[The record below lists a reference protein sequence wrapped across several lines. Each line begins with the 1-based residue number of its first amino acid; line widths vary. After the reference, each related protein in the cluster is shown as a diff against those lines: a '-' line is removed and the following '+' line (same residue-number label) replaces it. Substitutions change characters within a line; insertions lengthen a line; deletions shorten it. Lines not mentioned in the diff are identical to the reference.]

1 MLKDYFEVP
10 NKPAVKSGNIL
21 SCDFTDHET
30 FIPQPLDYSRGTIAT
45 YVDCNGLIKMSGVSD
60 TELVT
65 NGNFDNGSTSWT
77 LIGDASIGN
86 GVCTFFDTG
95 SNTNSQLISQIG
107 ILANKTYKLVFDV
120 TRYVAGSIQIIFGGA
135 TAVSVNITG
144 GVGTYTV
151 YVVNGPSTSWLI
163 KRNGGYPGFDFD
175 IDNIS
180 LKQVDLNTPRIDY
193 TTEIGKAKE
202 LQKPSLLLEPQSTNL
217 IIYSEDLSQLTNQ
230 NLTINSNSVISP
242 DGTMNATRV
251 VPTTN
256 SSQHR
261 FTPNTT
267 VSTSTVYTGSI
278 FAKADGYNRIK
289 LVENATTGG
298 SAGFDL
304 QNGTILTTSGVT
316 AKIEAFPND
325 WYRCSITETT
335 ASTSFRFDVIVMDD
349 SSNSTFAGDGTS
361 GVQLYGYQLE
371 QGSYP
376 TSLIPTAG
384 ATVTRNQDLANNAG
398 QLGVFNNEEGVLY
411 AEMASL
417 ANSGVQRKLSIS
429 DGTNQKVVVLQFTN
443 VNNQLRAFLYNGA
456 LQVNMYNVLSKALEF
471 NKIAFKFKQD
481 DFSLYVNGS
490 EVATDPS
497 GTTFSTGDL
506 TQFNFNDGG
515 ISDPFHARIREI
527 KVFRRALTDSELQEL
542 TNNIV

>member
-10 NKPAVKSGNIL
+10 NKPAIKSGNIL

-45 YVDCNGLIKMSGVSD
+45 YVDCNGLVKMSGVSD
-60 TELVT
+60 IELIT
-65 NGNFDNGSTSWT
+65 NGDFVTDSDWTKGTGTTISGGKANFTSAT
-77 LIGDASIGN
+77 GVSLYQNIGTQSGI
-86 GVCTFFDTG
+86 VKVTFSVTDYT
-95 SNTNSQLISQIG
+95 SG
-107 ILANKTYKLVFDV
+107 ILNVY
-120 TRYVAGSIQIIFGGA
+120 SGGNQ
-135 TAVSVNITG
+135 S
-144 GVGTYTV
+144 VGTTNVQANAIGQYTV
-151 YVVNGPSTSWLI
+151 YVDRS
-163 KRNGGYPGFDFD
+163 GGNNNIIFGSSGSNNFTGS
-175 IDNIS
+175 IDNVS
-180 LKQVDLNTPRIDY
+180 VKEVDVNTARIDY

-217 IIYSEDLSQLTNQ
+217 ITFSDDFSQWTVDGEAS
-230 NLTINSNSVISP
+230 ISSDSIISP
-242 DGTMNATRV
+242 EGIQNSDKLIAGT
-251 VPTTN
+251 
-256 SSQHR
+256 
-261 FTPNTT
+261 
-267 VSTSTVYTGSI
+267 TSGRQAIKFSISKTGNLAFSI
-278 FAKADGYNRIK
+278 FAKKGEYSVIQLSDARD
-289 LVENATTGG
+289 G
-298 SAGFDL
+298 SAFANFNLDTGVVGNSNVYTASIVDMG
-304 QNGTILTTSGVT
+304 NG
-316 AKIEAFPND
+316 
-325 WYRCSITETT
+325 WYRCKITWNASFDILAVRVGIVTT
-335 ASTSFRFDVIVMDD
+335 PTSARVE
-349 SSNSTFAGDGTS
+349 NFAGNGSDG
-361 GVQLYGYQLE
+361 LYIYGAQLE
-371 QGSYP
+371 QQSYATSYIP
-376 TSLIPTAG
+376 TSG
-384 ATVTRNQDLANNAG
+384 STVTRNQDLANNAG

-429 DGTNQKVVVLQFTN
+429 DGTNQKVVVLQFTD

-456 LQVNMYNVLSKALEF
+456 LQVNTYNVLSKALEF

-490 EVATDPS
+490 EVATDSS